1 MKKLLTTL
9 FVTFALITSAAHA
22 EADKQS
28 PLTEQQAVQL
38 LQEGK
43 PLYSCAMHEHV
54 YSDKEGK
61 CPVCGMSMTQA
72 SSIEGGKAVFNGTK
86 DMNMMEKK

>member
-1 MKKLLTTL
+1 MKKLVATL

-22 EADKQS
+22 EADKKS

-61 CPVCGMSMTQA
+61 CPVCGMNMTQA
-72 SSIEGGKAVFNGTK
+72 SGIEGGKAVFNATK
-86 DMNMMEKK
+86 DMKMMEKK